1 MRPLETPETPEVL
14 NERLMQEPDQ
24 EQNFSIPMC
33 NDVKSYFL
41 KYNNYDEQTFTPF
54 IDKFKEKVKN
64 DCPALTDVQI
74 QQILYFIYRERCP
87 LELVDIL
94 FMDGTAF
101 AFYLRDTQGAK
112 QKNDQRDY
120 TIHIDHCEKP
130 EKYRMTDFSGI
141 AAFFGYNLLSGKLRK
156 EVKDSLRQ
164 LRNETSDIFIQYYN
178 NNHHFPNKLDD
189 GADYINTQFLISC
202 DEEEKILSS
211 LNNKTIFNVSI
222 ICWVANKKPYQV
234 IKLDITCDLKNE
246 KFLTITGFNNT
257 PVKLSSIIAAN
268 GKQPDVQPSGRKLEF
283 NPVNPKPQN

>member
-1 MRPLETPETPEVL
+1 MRPLATPETPEDL
-14 NERLMQEPDQ
+14 IECLT
-24 EQNFSIPMC
+24 QNPEEKFSIPMI
-33 NDVKSYFL
+33 NTYKSCFSR
-41 KYNNYDEQTFTPF
+41 YNNYDDTIIMLF
-54 IDKFKEKVKN
+54 INIVKEKIKN

-74 QQILYFIYRERCP
+74 QQILYFIYRERCS

-112 QKNDQRDY
+112 QKNDQRYY

-130 EKYRMTDFSGI
+130 EKYRMADFSGI
-141 AAFFGYNLLSGKLRK
+141 SAFFGYNLLSGKLRK

-164 LRNETSDIFIQYYN
+164 LRNETSDIFIQHYN
-178 NNHHFPNKLDD
+178 NYGFPDKLDE

-222 ICWVANKKPYQV
+222 ICGVANKKPYQV
-234 IKLDITCDLKNE
+234 IKLDITCDLKE
-246 KFLTITGFNNT
+246 ETFLTITGINET
-257 PVKLSSIIAAN
+257 PVKLSTIIAAN
-268 GKQPDVQPSGRKLEF
+268 GKQQPDIQQSGKRLEF
-283 NPVNPKPQN
+283 SQVHPKN